1 LSTNQRR
8 DTVQTPPVTRIWAVS
23 SQASQSV
30 EPMISQLFSCHL
42 ICRKPQLTTELPLLH
57 DPFPASHNNVNQR
70 FQSPLPSG
78 QPKANLIDGRD
89 WAGISRTCGS
99 CLWPWHVAATCRS
112 SLRTYHFSD
121 CQRLLVTSQSL
132 MITIAQCEANAS
144 NTARMHILF
153 SASSIRMPVFLISL
167 WRRLLTSRLFEPLPP
182 CSWHRKEENPSSRR
196 QSAPRQRHCRRV
208 SRCRECD

>member
-1 LSTNQRR
+1 M
-8 DTVQTPPVTRIWAVS
+8 QTPPVTRILAVS

-57 DPFPASHNNVNQR
+57 DPFPASHNNVNQG

-99 CLWPWHVAATCRS
+99 CLWPCHVAATCRS

-132 MITIAQCEANAS
+132 MLTIAQCEANAS

-153 SASSIRMPVFLISL
+153 SASSIRLPVFLISL
-167 WRRLLTSRLFEPLPP
+167 WGRLLARLRAPP
-182 CSWHRKEENPSSRR
+182 TLFLERKKTLQAADKVPEAETLSTRV
-196 QSAPRQRHCRRV
+196 AV
-208 SRCRECD
+208 SRCRECDCDL